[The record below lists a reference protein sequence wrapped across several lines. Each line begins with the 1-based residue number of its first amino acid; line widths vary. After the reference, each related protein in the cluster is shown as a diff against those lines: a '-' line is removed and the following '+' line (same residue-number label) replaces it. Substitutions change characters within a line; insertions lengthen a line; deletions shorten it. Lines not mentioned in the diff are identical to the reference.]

1 MRRLL
6 LQLSLCAA
14 LLGVAA
20 SARAAV
26 IAQETFDVT
35 PLPGDWTSRDGEMAV
50 SWNSTE
56 GNPPGSIQGT
66 FTEQDEPSFESDA
79 FRVDAAP
86 WVGNYNTLYPGF
98 TQFQFDFMAEDILPS
113 TFIFRISDGT
123 TTFIRNLLPQV
134 TSSGSWLSGLT
145 ISLAYDG
152 SWVGGSA
159 SDFANVMANVSFFD
173 IQIGRNGIAEQ
184 DYFVDNFYLMD
195 DPLPIN
201 TSAIPEANSFGM
213 ILLGSLFLRRIRKE
227 FRLQQRAGA

>member
-1 MRRLL
+1 MKRMLF
-6 LQLSLCAA
+6 QLGLCAA
-14 LLGVAA
+14 LVVAA
-20 SARAAV
+20 GSARAAV
-26 IAQETFDVT
+26 IAQETFDAT

-50 SWNSTE
+50 SWNNAE
-56 GNPPGSIQGT
+56 GNPAGSIQGT
-66 FTEQDEPSFESDA
+66 FAEQDEPSFESDA
-79 FRVDAAP
+79 FRVDGAP

-98 TQFQFDFMAEDILPS
+98 TQFQFDFMAEDLLPS

-134 TSSGSWLSGLT
+134 TSAGSWLSGLT

-152 SWVGGSA
+152 SWVGGTA
-159 SDFANVMANVSFFD
+159 GDFANVLANVSFFD
-173 IQIGRNGIAEQ
+173 LQIGRSGTGEQ
-184 DYFVDNFYLMD
+184 DYYVDNFYLMD

-201 TSAIPEANSFGM
+201 TSAIPEANSFGL